1 MTALTTELLRGDV
14 APTPQRTH
22 PQRDWNAPYNKS
34 VMDAAISAWQAQ
46 QSYVPDA
53 RPKTME
59 DHCLKH
65 NVPFRTFERRF
76 AQADPYE
83 VPKRG
88 REYLGG
94 LSQKDH
100 ANIAASIGARDHFQK
115 ARSPSAN
122 ISAIHKSVLPGFTR
136 KQVSNSYHHSIKKAG
151 SFLGTLATQG
161 STKDRRG
168 AITAANQ
175 THYYHTITSA
185 WEFAEKNSPPERAP
199 DGTVTAKWHDSAEHF
214 IGNLDEACA
223 IANLAPG
230 KVVVDK
236 RKPGKHNQNT
246 SSSRVSITSVH
257 LGFAGGGIGGSMYLM
272 QGAAMPAYMNETFAN
287 STWLEQCGAPRNSFC
302 VMTEGAYMTNEVW
315 DRVATRLAA
324 NIRDMV
330 EIRDHPT
337 WWVVL
342 HLDGY
347 KSHVMTQKV
356 RDLARRTRF

>member
-1 MTALTTELLRGDV
+1 MAALATELLRGDV
-14 APTPQRTH
+14 APTPPRTH

-65 NVPFRTFERRF
+65 NVPFQTFARRF
-76 AQADPYE
+76 AQVDPYE

-88 REYLGG
+88 RAYLGG

-199 DGTVTAKWHDSAEHF
+199 DGTVTAKWHDFAEHF

-315 DRVATRLAA
+315 DRVATRTAA